1 MPNSKN
7 NSSQHPE
14 ANENLEIDP
23 NTPNS
28 YKELLS
34 KQENNSNSHII
45 FGIGKEKSSI
55 VISVVDAKVG
65 TFSAKELLSQIIASL
80 GGKGGGKDIFAQGVI
95 ESTDPKSIVNSIDD
109 VINSSL

>member
-34 KQENNSNSHII
+34 KQENNSKKIN
-45 FGIGKEKSSI
+45 FGSRK
-55 VISVVDAKVG
+55 
-65 TFSAKELLSQIIASL
+65 
-80 GGKGGGKDIFAQGVI
+80 
-95 ESTDPKSIVNSIDD
+95 N
-109 VINSSL
+109 